1 MSVIPSVVTKRNG
14 SAMVQ
19 PDTQKH
25 PFSRRTFTAATAASL
40 SAAMVHSSRAA
51 AEEPRELRL
60 GIIGCGGRGTAAIGN
75 SLSINS
81 GVRLVAVADLYGRNC
96 EKAWKAMRQAHP
108 DQVAATDTSH
118 EGLDGYKRILDDP
131 DVDVVH
137 VTSTPGF
144 HPLHVRAAIAAGK
157 HVFVEKPA
165 CVDPAGYRLCLEA
178 HDEAVAKGLAIVGGT
193 QYRRQVNY
201 IGAVEQIRQ
210 GAIGDVI
217 GAQARYC
224 GGGIWYRPRA
234 EGMSDAEYQMHNW
247 YHFVWLSGDQLVE
260 QGVHNLDVINWVMGE
275 NPISAYGSGGR
286 FARPD
291 DSELWDTF
299 GIDYEYPGSRFVSFQ
314 SRHLPNTLSD
324 VGNVIHG
331 SQGSCVIGSGNAGS
345 RIVDRSGKVVWE
357 MKGSIADAYKQE
369 HKDLIDSIRAGTPIV
384 ELRQMADSSLVGV
397 LGRLA
402 AYTGQKVTWK
412 FVAEESQLDL
422 FPKDLTW
429 QSSLPSPGFAVP
441 GKTKL
446 T

>member
-1 MSVIPSVVTKRNG
+1 MKPHT
-14 SAMVQ
+14 
-19 PDTQKH
+19 H
-25 PFSRRTFTAATAASL
+25 PLLVSRRDFARGGAALATAAASF
-40 SAAMVHSSRAA
+40 SAPMVHSSVASA
-51 AEEPRELRL
+51 DETRELRL
-60 GIIGCGGRGTAAIGN
+60 GVIGCGGRGGGAIGD

-81 GVRLVAVADLYGRNC
+81 GVRFVAAADLYGSKCVNL
-96 EKAWKAMRQAHP
+96 WKAMRAAHP
-108 DQVAATDTSH
+108 DKVAATDTSY

-131 DVDVVH
+131 NVDVVH

-144 HPLHVRAAIAAGK
+144 HPLHVQAAISAGK

-165 CVDPAGYRLCLEA
+165 CVDPAGYRLCLAA
-178 HDEAVAKGLAIVGGT
+178 HDQAVANGLAIVCGT

-201 IGAVEQIRQ
+201 AGAVEQIRQ

-224 GGGIWYRPRA
+224 GGGIWYRPRT
-234 EGMSDAEYQMHNW
+234 EGMSDAEYQLNNW

-260 QGVHNLDVINWVMGE
+260 QGVHNLDLINWVMGE
-275 NPISAYGSGGR
+275 NPVSAYGSGGR
-286 FARPD
+286 FARPA

-299 GIDYEYPGSRFVSFQ
+299 GVDFEYPGGLFVSFQ

-331 SQGSCVIGSGNAGS
+331 SQGTCHILGANGGS
-345 RIVDRSGKVVWE
+345 RILDRAGKVTWE
-357 MKGSIADAYKQE
+357 MRGSIADAYKQE
-369 HKDLIDSIRAGTPIV
+369 HKDLIDSIRAGKPIV
-384 ELRQMADSSLVGV
+384 ELRQMADSSLAGV
-397 LGRLA
+397 LARLA
-402 AYTGQKVTWK
+402 AYTGQKVTWD

-429 QSSLPSPGFAVP
+429 TSSLPSPGFAMP

-446 T
+446 I

>member
-1 MSVIPSVVTKRNG
+1 MF
-14 SAMVQ
+14 Q
-19 PDTQKH
+19 PDIRQH
-25 PFSRRTFTAATAASL
+25 PLSRRMFTTTTAAAV

-51 AEEPRELRL
+51 AEEQRELRL
-60 GIIGCGGRGTAAIGN
+60 GIIGCGGRGTGAIGN

-96 EKAWKAMRQAHP
+96 EKAWNAMRQAHP
-108 DQVAATDTSH
+108 YQVAATDTSH

-131 DVDVVH
+131 NVDVVH

-201 IGAVEQIRQ
+201 AGAVEQIRQ

-286 FARPD
+286 FVRPD

-299 GIDYEYPGSRFVSFQ
+299 GVDYEYPGGRFVSFQ

-331 SQGSCVIGSGNAGS
+331 SQATCVIGSGNAGS
-345 RIVDRSGKVVWE
+345 RIVDRSGKVVCE

>member
-1 MSVIPSVVTKRNG
+1 MPHHVH
-14 SAMVQ
+14 Q
-19 PDTQKH
+19 P
-25 PFSRRTFTAATAASL
+25 PAVSRRTFTATAAVL
-40 SAAMVHSSRAA
+40 SATLVHSSRTS
-51 AEEPRELRL
+51 AEEQRELRL
-60 GIIGCGGRGTAAIGN
+60 GIIGCGGRGTGAMGN

-81 GVRLVAVADLYGRNC
+81 GVQLVAAADLYGRNC
-96 EKAWKAMRQAHP
+96 AKLWKAMREAHP
-108 DQVAATDTSH
+108 DKMAATETSH

-131 DVDVVH
+131 NIDVVL

-144 HPLHVRAAIAAGK
+144 HPLHVQAAIAAGK

-165 CVDPAGYRLCLEA
+165 CVDPSGYRLCLAA
-178 HDEAVAKGLAIVGGT
+178 HDEAVAKGLAIVCGT
-193 QYRRQVNY
+193 QYRRQTNY
-201 IGAVEQIRQ
+201 AAAVEQIRQ

-224 GGGIWYRPRA
+224 SGGIWYRSRA
-234 EGMSDAEYQMHNW
+234 EGMSDAEYQMNNW

-260 QGVHNLDVINWVMGE
+260 QGVHNLDAINWIMGE
-275 NPISAYGSGGR
+275 NPVAAYGSGGR

-299 GIDYEYPGSRFVSFQ
+299 GIDYEYPGGKFVSFQ

-324 VGNVIHG
+324 VGNFIHG
-331 SQGSCVIGSGNAGS
+331 SQGTCHIGGANAGS
-345 RIVDRSGKVVWE
+345 RIADRSGKLVWE

-369 HKDLIDSIRAGTPIV
+369 HKDLIDSIRAGKPIV

-446 T
+446 V

>member
-1 MSVIPSVVTKRNG
+1 MPHRSL
-14 SAMVQ
+14 Q
-19 PDTQKH
+19 P
-25 PFSRRTFTAATAASL
+25 PAVSRRTFTATAAAL
-40 SAAMVHSSRAA
+40 SATLVHSSRTS
-51 AEEPRELRL
+51 AEEQRELRL
-60 GIIGCGGRGTAAIGN
+60 GIIGCGGRGTGAMGN

-81 GVRLVAVADLYGRNC
+81 GVKVVAAADLYGRNC
-96 EKAWKAMRQAHP
+96 AKLWKAMREAHP
-108 DQVAATDTSH
+108 DKVAATETSH
-118 EGLDGYKRILDDP
+118 EGLDAYKRILDDP
-131 DVDVVH
+131 NIDVVL

-144 HPLHVRAAIAAGK
+144 HPLHTQAAIAAGK

-165 CVDPAGYRLCLEA
+165 CVDPAGYHLCLAA
-178 HDEAVAKGLAIVGGT
+178 HDEAVAKGLAIVCGT
-193 QYRRQVNY
+193 QYRRQTNFA
-201 IGAVEQIRQ
+201 GAAEQIRQ

-224 GGGIWYRPRA
+224 AGGIWYRPRA
-234 EGMSDAEYQMHNW
+234 EGMSDAEYQMNNW
-247 YHFVWLSGDQLVE
+247 YHFVWLSGDQLLE
-260 QGVHNLDVINWVMGE
+260 QGVHNLDAINWIMGE
-275 NPISAYGSGGR
+275 NPIAAYGSGGR

-299 GIDYEYPGSRFVSFQ
+299 GIDYEYPGGKFVSFQ

-331 SQGSCVIGSGNAGS
+331 SQGTCHIGGANTGS
-345 RIVDRSGKVVWE
+345 RIVDRSGKLVWE

-369 HKDLIDSIRAGTPIV
+369 HKDLIDSIRAGKPIV

-446 T
+446 V

>member
-1 MSVIPSVVTKRNG
+1 MTPHSP
-14 SAMVQ
+14 
-19 PDTQKH
+19 
-25 PFSRRTFTAATAASL
+25 PFLVSRRDFARGGAALATAASL
-40 SAAMVHSSRAA
+40 SATMVHSSVAS
-51 AEEPRELRL
+51 AEEPRKLRL
-60 GIIGCGGRGTAAIGN
+60 GVIGCGGRGSGAIN
-75 SLSINS
+75 DSLSINS
-81 GVRLVAVADLYGRNC
+81 GVTLVAVADLYGRNC
-96 EKAWKAMRQAHP
+96 ERLWKAMREAHP
-108 DQVAATDTSH
+108 DKVAATNTSH

-131 DVDVVH
+131 TIDVVH

-144 HPLHVRAAIAAGK
+144 HPLHTQAAIAAGK

-165 CVDPAGYRLCLEA
+165 CVDPAGYHLCLAA
-178 HDEAVAKGLAIVGGT
+178 HDEAVAKGLAIVCGT

-201 IGAVEQIRQ
+201 AGAVEQIRQ
-210 GAIGDVI
+210 GAIGDIVA
-217 GAQARYC
+217 AQARYC

-260 QGVHNLDVINWVMGE
+260 QGVHNLDVINWVMGD
-275 NPISAYGSGGR
+275 NPVSAYGSGGR

-291 DSELWDTF
+291 DSQLWDTF
-299 GIDYEYPGSRFVSFQ
+299 GVDYEYPGDRFVSFQ

-331 SQGSCVIGSGNAGS
+331 SKGTCHILGANGGS
-345 RIVDRSGKVVWE
+345 RILDRSGKVVWE
-357 MKGSIADAYKQE
+357 MQGSIADAYKQE
-369 HKDLIDSIRAGTPIV
+369 HKDLIDSIRAGKPIV

-402 AYTGQKVTWK
+402 AYTGQKVSWK

-429 QSSLPSPGFAVP
+429 ASSLPSAGFAVP

>member
-1 MSVIPSVVTKRNG
+1 MF
-14 SAMVQ
+14 Q
-19 PDTQKH
+19 PDIRQH
-25 PFSRRTFTAATAASL
+25 PLSRRMFTTTTAAAV
-40 SAAMVHSSRAA
+40 SAAIIHSSRAA
-51 AEEPRELRL
+51 AEEQRELRL
-60 GIIGCGGRGTAAIGN
+60 GIIGCGGRGTGAIGN

-131 DVDVVH
+131 NVDVVH

-201 IGAVEQIRQ
+201 AGAVEQIRQ

-286 FARPD
+286 FVRPD

-299 GIDYEYPGSRFVSFQ
+299 GVDYEYPGGRFVSFQ

-331 SQGSCVIGSGNAGS
+331 SQATCVIGSGNAGS

-357 MKGSIADAYKQE
+357 MKGSIADDYKQE

>member
-1 MSVIPSVVTKRNG
+1 MPSVPVPT
-14 SAMVQ
+14 V
-19 PDTQKH
+19 
-25 PFSRRTFTAATAASL
+25 PFSRRTFTATAAAL
-40 SAAMVHSSRAA
+40 SATLVHSSRTS
-51 AEEPRELRL
+51 AEEQRELRL
-60 GIIGCGGRGTAAIGN
+60 GIIGCGGRGTGAMGN

-81 GVRLVAVADLYGRNC
+81 GVKVVAAADLYGRNC
-96 EKAWKAMRQAHP
+96 AKLWKAMREAHP
-108 DQVAATDTSH
+108 DKVAATETSH
-118 EGLDGYKRILDDP
+118 EGLDAYKRILDDP
-131 DVDVVH
+131 NIDVVL

-144 HPLHVRAAIAAGK
+144 HPLHTQAAIAAGK

-165 CVDPAGYRLCLEA
+165 CVDPAGYRLCLAA
-178 HDEAVAKGLAIVGGT
+178 HDEALAKGLAIVCGT
-193 QYRRQVNY
+193 QYRRQTNY
-201 IGAVEQIRQ
+201 AGAVEQIRQ

-224 GGGIWYRPRA
+224 AGGIWYRPRA
-234 EGMSDAEYQMHNW
+234 EGMSDAEYQMNNW
-247 YHFVWLSGDQLVE
+247 YHFVWLSGDQLLE
-260 QGVHNLDVINWVMGE
+260 QGVHNLDAINWIMGE
-275 NPISAYGSGGR
+275 NPIAAYGSGGR

-299 GIDYEYPGSRFVSFQ
+299 GIDYEYPGGKFVSFQ
-314 SRHLPNTLSD
+314 SRHLPNTMSD

-331 SQGSCVIGSGNAGS
+331 SQGTCHIGAANAGS
-345 RIVDRSGKVVWE
+345 RIVDRSGKLVWE

-369 HKDLIDSIRAGTPIV
+369 HKDLIDSIRAGKPIV

-397 LGRLA
+397 MGRLA

-429 QSSLPSPGFAVP
+429 QSSLPSLGFAVP

-446 T
+446 I

>member
-1 MSVIPSVVTKRNG
+1 MPHR
-14 SAMVQ
+14 ALQ
-19 PDTQKH
+19 PAAV
-25 PFSRRTFTAATAASL
+25 SRRTFTATAAAL
-40 SAAMVHSSRAA
+40 SATLVHSSRTS
-51 AEEPRELRL
+51 AEEQRELRL
-60 GIIGCGGRGTAAIGN
+60 GIIGCGGRGTGAMDN

-81 GVRLVAVADLYGRNC
+81 GVKVVAAADLYGRNC
-96 EKAWKAMRQAHP
+96 AKLWKAMREAHP
-108 DQVAATDTSH
+108 DKVATTETSH
-118 EGLDGYKRILDDP
+118 EGFDAYKRILDDP
-131 DVDVVH
+131 NIDVVL

-144 HPLHVRAAIAAGK
+144 HPLHTQAAIAAGK

-165 CVDPAGYRLCLEA
+165 CVDPVGYRLCLAA
-178 HDEAVAKGLAIVGGT
+178 HDEAVAKGLAIVCGT
-193 QYRRQVNY
+193 QYRRQTNFA
-201 IGAVEQIRQ
+201 GAVEQIRQ

-224 GGGIWYRPRA
+224 AGGIWYRPRS
-234 EGMSDAEYQMHNW
+234 EGMSDAEYQMNNW
-247 YHFVWLSGDQLVE
+247 YHFVWLSGDQLLE
-260 QGVHNLDVINWVMGE
+260 QGVHNLDAINWVMGD
-275 NPISAYGSGGR
+275 NPVSAYGSGGR

-299 GIDYEYPGSRFVSFQ
+299 GIDYEYPGGKFVSFQ

-331 SQGSCVIGSGNAGS
+331 SQGTCHIGAANAGS
-345 RIVDRSGKVVWE
+345 RIVDRSGKLVWE

-369 HKDLIDSIRAGTPIV
+369 HKDLIDSIRAGKPIV

-397 LGRLA
+397 LGRFA

-446 T
+446 V

>member
-1 MSVIPSVVTKRNG
+1 MPHRPAPSNLT
-14 SAMVQ
+14 
-19 PDTQKH
+19 
-25 PFSRRTFTAATAASL
+25 RREFTHSGAALVSAASAAASF

-51 AEEPRELRL
+51 AEEPRPLRI
-60 GIIGCGGRGTAAIGN
+60 GVIGCGGRGTGAIN
-75 SLSINS
+75 DSLSINS
-81 GVRLVAVADLYGRNC
+81 GVKLVAVADLYGHNC
-96 EKAWKAMRQAHP
+96 ERAWKMMREAHP
-108 DQVAATDTSH
+108 DKVAATDTSH
-118 EGLDGYKRILDDP
+118 DGLDGYKRILDDP
-131 DVDVVH
+131 NVDVVH

-144 HPLHVRAAIAAGK
+144 HPLHARAAIAAGK

-165 CVDPAGYRLCLEA
+165 CVDPAGYRTCLEA
-178 HDEAVAKGLAIVGGT
+178 HDEAVAKGLAIVAGT

-201 IGAVEQIRQ
+201 AGAVDKIRE

-224 GGGIWYRPRA
+224 SPGIWYRPRT
-234 EGMSDAEYQMHNW
+234 EGMSDAEYQLNNW
-247 YHFVWLSGDQLVE
+247 YHFVWLSGDQLLE

-275 NPISAYGSGGR
+275 NPESAYGSGGR
-286 FARPD
+286 FTRPD

-299 GIDYEYPGSRFVSFQ
+299 GVDLEYPGDRFVSFQ

-331 SQGSCVIGSGNAGS
+331 SQGTCHIGGGNTGS
-345 RIVDRSGKVVWE
+345 RIVDRAGKVVWE

-369 HKDLIDSIRAGTPIV
+369 HKALIDSIRSGKPIV

-397 LGRLA
+397 LARLA

-412 FVAEESQLDL
+412 FVAEESKLDL

-429 QSSLPSPGFAVP
+429 TSSLPSPGFAVP

-446 T
+446 S

>member
-1 MSVIPSVVTKRNG
+1 MF
-14 SAMVQ
+14 Q
-19 PDTQKH
+19 PDIRQH
-25 PFSRRTFTAATAASL
+25 PLSRRMFTTTTAAAV

-51 AEEPRELRL
+51 AEEQRELRL
-60 GIIGCGGRGTAAIGN
+60 GIIGCGGRGTGAIGN

-131 DVDVVH
+131 NVDVVH

-201 IGAVEQIRQ
+201 AGAVEQIRQ

-234 EGMSDAEYQMHNW
+234 EGMSDA
-247 YHFVWLSGDQLVE
+247 
-260 QGVHNLDVINWVMGE
+260 
-275 NPISAYGSGGR
+275 
-286 FARPD
+286 
-291 DSELWDTF
+291 
-299 GIDYEYPGSRFVSFQ
+299 
-314 SRHLPNTLSD
+314 
-324 VGNVIHG
+324 
-331 SQGSCVIGSGNAGS
+331 
-345 RIVDRSGKVVWE
+345 
-357 MKGSIADAYKQE
+357 
-369 HKDLIDSIRAGTPIV
+369 
-384 ELRQMADSSLVGV
+384 
-397 LGRLA
+397 
-402 AYTGQKVTWK
+402 
-412 FVAEESQLDL
+412 
-422 FPKDLTW
+422 
-429 QSSLPSPGFAVP
+429 
-441 GKTKL
+441 
-446 T
+446 

>member
-1 MSVIPSVVTKRNG
+1 MPHRPAPSNLTRREFTHSGAALVSTA
-14 SAMVQ
+14 SA
-19 PDTQKH
+19 
-25 PFSRRTFTAATAASL
+25 AASF

-51 AEEPRELRL
+51 AEEPRPLRI
-60 GIIGCGGRGTAAIGN
+60 GVIGCGGRGTGAIN
-75 SLSINS
+75 DSLSINS
-81 GVRLVAVADLYGRNC
+81 GVKLVAVADLYGHNC
-96 EKAWKAMRQAHP
+96 ERAWKMMREAHP
-108 DQVAATDTSH
+108 DKVAATDTSH
-118 EGLDGYKRILDDP
+118 DGLDGYKRILDDP
-131 DVDVVH
+131 NVDVVH

-144 HPLHVRAAIAAGK
+144 HPLHARAAIAAGK

-165 CVDPAGYRLCLEA
+165 CVDPAGYRTCLEA
-178 HDEAVAKGLAIVGGT
+178 HDEAVLKGLAIVAGT

-201 IGAVEQIRQ
+201 AGAVDQIRE

-224 GGGIWYRPRA
+224 SPGIWYRPRT
-234 EGMSDAEYQMHNW
+234 EGMSDAEYQLNNW
-247 YHFVWLSGDQLVE
+247 YHFVWLSGDQLLE
-260 QGVHNLDVINWVMGE
+260 QGVHNLDVINWVMGD
-275 NPISAYGSGGR
+275 NPVSAYGSGGR
-286 FARPD
+286 FTRPD

-299 GIDYEYPGSRFVSFQ
+299 GVDLEYPGDRFVSFQ

-331 SQGSCVIGSGNAGS
+331 SQGTCHIGGGNTGS
-345 RIVDRSGKVVWE
+345 RIVDRAGKVVWE

-369 HKDLIDSIRAGTPIV
+369 HKALIDSIRSGKPIV

-397 LGRLA
+397 LARLA

-412 FVAEESQLDL
+412 FVAEESKLDL
-422 FPKDLTW
+422 FPTDLTW
-429 QSSLPSPGFAVP
+429 TSSLPSPGFAVP

>member
-1 MSVIPSVVTKRNG
+1 MSSRINSRHHTRRDFNRA
-14 SAMVQ
+14 SA
-19 PDTQKH
+19 
-25 PFSRRTFTAATAASL
+25 ALATAAASCT
-40 SAAMVHSSRAA
+40 ATMVYSSRAA
-51 AEEPRELRL
+51 AEEPRPLRI
-60 GIIGCGGRGTAAIGN
+60 GVIGCGGRGSGAIN
-75 SLSINS
+75 DSLSINS
-81 GVRLVAVADLYGRNC
+81 GVTLVALADLYGRNC
-96 EKAWKAMRQAHP
+96 ERLWKTMREAHP
-108 DQVAATDTSH
+108 GKVAATDTSH
-118 EGLDGYKRILDDP
+118 DGLDGYKRILDDP
-131 DVDVVH
+131 NVDVVH

-144 HPLHVRAAIAAGK
+144 HPLHARAAIAAGK

-165 CVDPAGYRLCLEA
+165 CVDPAGYRTCLAA
-178 HDEAVAKGLAIVGGT
+178 HDEAMAKGLAIVGGT

-201 IGAVEQIRQ
+201 AGAVEQIRQ

-224 GGGIWYRPRA
+224 SGGIWYRPRT
-234 EGMSDAEYQMHNW
+234 EGMSDAEYQMNNW

-260 QGVHNLDVINWVMGE
+260 QGVHNIDLINWVMGD
-275 NPISAYGSGGR
+275 NPVSAYGSGGR
-286 FARPD
+286 FVRPD
-291 DSELWDTF
+291 DSQLWDTF
-299 GIDYEYPGSRFVSFQ
+299 GVDFEYPGDRFVSFQ

-324 VGNVIHG
+324 VSNVIHG
-331 SQGSCVIGSGNAGS
+331 SKGTCHILGANGGT
-345 RIVDRSGKVVWE
+345 RILDRSGKVMWE

-369 HKDLIDSIRAGTPIV
+369 HKALIDSIRVGKPIV

-402 AYTGQKVTWK
+402 AYTGQKVSWK

-429 QSSLPSPGFAVP
+429 MSSLPNPGFAVP

>member
-1 MSVIPSVVTKRNG
+1 MPRRDTPSSLT
-14 SAMVQ
+14 
-19 PDTQKH
+19 
-25 PFSRRTFTAATAASL
+25 RREFTHAGAGLVTAASAAA
-40 SAAMVHSSRAA
+40 SFTTAMVHSSRAA
-51 AEEPRELRL
+51 AEETRELRL
-60 GIIGCGGRGTAAIGN
+60 GIIGCGGRGMGALGN

-96 EKAWKAMRQAHP
+96 DKAWKTIREAHP
-108 DQVAATDTSH
+108 DKVAATEASH
-118 EGLDGYKRILDDP
+118 EGLDSYKRILDDP
-131 DVDVVH
+131 TVDVVH

-201 IGAVEQIRQ
+201 VGAVEQIHQ
-210 GAIGDVI
+210 GTIGDVI

-224 GGGIWYRPRA
+224 SAGIWYRPRT
-234 EGMSDAEYQMHNW
+234 EGMSDAEYQMNNW

-275 NPISAYGSGGR
+275 NPVSAYGSGGR

-299 GIDYEYPGSRFVSFQ
+299 GIDYEYPGGRFVSFQ

-324 VGNVIHG
+324 VSNVIHG
-331 SQGSCVIGSGNAGS
+331 SKGICYIGGSNTGS
-345 RIVDRSGKVVWE
+345 RIMDHTGNVVWE
-357 MKGSIADAYKQE
+357 MKGSIADAYKRE
-369 HKDLIDSIRAGTPIV
+369 HKDLIDSIRAGKPIV
-384 ELRQMADSSLVGV
+384 ELRQMADSSLMGV
-397 LGRLA
+397 VGRLA

-412 FVAEESQLDL
+412 FVAEESKLDL

-429 QSSLPSPGFAVP
+429 QSSLSSAGFAVP